1 MAQTGQQEV
10 GTHPALP
17 TRSDFFTTALL
28 PATPEDLSKLAEG
41 NADSDSCPIC
51 YQDFTDPAKTPCGHI
66 YCRECL
72 EAWLKQTTNC
82 PTCRTLLIAQAL
94 VEPQPNVIAE
104 IEALDLDFEVDQQAV
119 MRELHAFD
127 DLVGSTLDAIFEQF
141 PVDEQTKI
149 YIDYASLLP
158 KAVAAGLLMK
168 PERQSPDAHPDNFCR
183 REWVW
188 ALTELRNTLQQ
199 RNGMVYRAGE
209 FGRNL
214 EMWVASYVDWQVQRE
229 TTFARA
235 EYGMGFTNGKTFAKD
250 VKLVE
255 SYVIWCAAKEHEGRV
270 PPTVFEPW

>member
-1 MAQTGQQEV
+1 MDQTGQQEV

-17 TRSDFFTTALL
+17 TRLDFFTTTLQ
-28 PATPEDLSKLAEG
+28 PATPEDLSRLAEG
-41 NADSDSCPIC
+41 NQDGDSCPIC
-51 YQDFTDPAKTPCGHI
+51 YQVFTDPAKTPCGHI

-72 EAWLKQTTNC
+72 EAWLEGTNNC
-82 PTCRTLLIAQAL
+82 PTCRSLLIAQAL
-94 VEPQPNVIAE
+94 IEPQPNVIAE

-127 DLVGSTLDAIFEQF
+127 DLVGSTLDAIYEQF

-168 PERQSPDAHPDNFCR
+168 PERQSPDDHPDNFCR

-255 SYVIWCAAKEHEGRV
+255 SYVIWCAAKEHERRV